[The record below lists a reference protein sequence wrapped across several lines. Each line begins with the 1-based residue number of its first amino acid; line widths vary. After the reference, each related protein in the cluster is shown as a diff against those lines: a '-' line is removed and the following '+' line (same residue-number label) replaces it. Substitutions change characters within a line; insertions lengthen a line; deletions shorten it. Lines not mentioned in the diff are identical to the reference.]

1 MERVEASTED
11 ESHHNNPDNIYVEL
25 NNQPYELL
33 QTLKDLKTEL
43 HTVKEDNERIL
54 RAQEELNQI
63 LLDNLNNE
71 GKDKRK
77 EHEYEYGTISYKCKG
92 KKLKFCDNES
102 NSSSRIKVRSHR
114 EKHNYSSESSDSV
127 TVLKRENINLMKKF
141 QEHLRR

>member
-1 MERVEASTED
+1 MEGAQAYAKD
-11 ESHHNNPDNIYVEL
+11 GSHHKNPDNIYVEL

-33 QTLKDLKTEL
+33 QTTKDLKTEL
-43 HTVKEDNERIL
+43 QTVKEDNERIL

-77 EHEYEYGTISYKCKG
+77 EHESEYGTISYKCKG
-92 KKLKFCDNES
+92 KKLQFSDNES
-102 NSSSRIKVRSHR
+102 NSSSKINVRSHR
-114 EKHNYSSESSDSV
+114 DKHKYSSESSDSV
-127 TVLKRENINLMKKF
+127 TVIKRENINLMKKF